1 MIELKEA
8 LIGRKN
14 AIKASTGTRW
24 VTSFKKK
31 DIVPGTIAKIYDED
45 EGESMYLYVPACEL
59 TRWLDQFIRYD
70 KGFQDDIHGWFVK
83 NFDKN
88 FPRMDTYSDV
98 VIKAISDKPV
108 DITGVTTAL
117 DVKNILEK
125 MVR

>member
-14 AIKASTGTRW
+14 ATKASIGTRW
-24 VTSFKKK
+24 VTRFKKK

-45 EGESMYLYVPACEL
+45 EGESVYLYVPACEL

-70 KGFQDDIHGWFVK
+70 KGFPDDIHGWFVK

-108 DITGVTTAL
+108 DITSVTTAL

>member
-14 AIKASTGTRW
+14 ATKASTGARW

-31 DIVPGTIAKIYDED
+31 DIVPGTIAKIYDD
-45 EGESMYLYVPACEL
+45 DDGESVYLYVPACKL
-59 TRWLDQFIRYD
+59 TGFDDQFVQYNERFVNNIC
-70 KGFQDDIHGWFVK
+70 GWKVK
-83 NFDKN
+83 FFNKD
-88 FPRMDTYSDV
+88 FPHMDTYSDV
-98 VIKAISDKPV
+98 VIKAISDRPV
-108 DITGVTTAL
+108 DVTGVTTAL